1 MFDPD
6 QPYNALPELPP
17 GDSLTSPEVYKVL
30 MPVARAIERLST
42 VAGALPNPPLL
53 SESVVLLE
61 AKDSSE
67 IENVVTTQNDLFAP
81 RESGIDPM
89 TKEVRNYADALR
101 TGWNSIID
109 RPLDMPLMEEVC
121 SIILARDMKVRRVPG
136 TKLRNTATGEIVYTP
151 PEGEDRLR
159 RLLSNLFRWMHED
172 DEIDPIVKAA
182 IAHYQFEA
190 IHPFTDGNGRTGR
203 ILVVLYLAEQG
214 LLRSPA
220 LFLSSAILSNRE
232 EYYQAIRNATE
243 SKSLKA
249 YLIWF
254 LSVLH
259 QAARLSTTRA
269 ENVEWAR
276 NHVAKL
282 ITGIDQKMLTPKLL
296 DLVSSGATTTAKN
309 MVDAGIVKSISTAHR
324 WIKRL
329 AEGDDAVLEPFGR
342 VGREMVYWNTHVLEA
357 LSSEEHFAPDT

>member
-1 MFDPD
+1 M
-6 QPYNALPELPP
+6 
-17 GDSLTSPEVYKVL
+17 
-30 MPVARAIERLST
+30 
-42 VAGALPNPPLL
+42 
-53 SESVVLLE
+53 VLLE

-81 RESGIDPM
+81 TESRIDPM

-101 TGWNSIID
+101 VGWNSIID

-121 SIILARDMKVRRVPG
+121 SIILGREMKVRRVPG
-136 TKLRNTATGEIVYTP
+136 TKLLNSATGDVVDTP
-151 PEGEDRLR
+151 PEGEDLLR
-159 RLLSNLFRWMHED
+159 RLLSNLFRWLHED
-172 DEIDPIVKAA
+172 DEVDPIIKAA

-203 ILVVLYLAEQG
+203 ILVVLYLAEQR

-232 EYYQAIRNATE
+232 EYYQAIKNATE
-243 SKSLKA
+243 SKKLTS

-254 LSVLH
+254 LEVLH
-259 QAARLSTTRA
+259 SAANLSTTRA
-269 ENVEWAR
+269 ENVEWSR

-282 ITGIDQKMLTPKLL
+282 ITEIDQKMLTPRLL
-296 DLVSSGATTTAKN
+296 DLVSSGPTTRARDL
-309 MVDAGIVKSISTAHR
+309 VDAGVVNSISTAHR

-329 AEGDDAVLEPFGR
+329 SEGEDAVLEPFGR
-342 VGREMVYWNTHVLEA
+342 VGREMVYWNSHVLEA
-357 LSSEEHFAPDT
+357 LSSEEPFDSKD